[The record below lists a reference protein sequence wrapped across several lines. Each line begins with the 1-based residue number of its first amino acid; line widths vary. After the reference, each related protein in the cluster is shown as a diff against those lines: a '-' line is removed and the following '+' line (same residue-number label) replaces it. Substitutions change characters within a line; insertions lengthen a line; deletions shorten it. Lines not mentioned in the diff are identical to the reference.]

1 MHNIG
6 PWILAARPRTLPLAL
21 ASIGM
26 GAFLAATVN
35 NFRWSIFL
43 LSALTTIFL
52 QILSN
57 LANDYGDSIHGA
69 DSREREGPARAVQ
82 SGYISPQA
90 MKKAI
95 AWFTLLSFISGVAL
109 LLVALGLNLKTLL
122 FFLAIGILAV
132 IAAITYT
139 SGNNPYGY
147 AGFGD
152 ISVLIFFGIVGVIGS
167 FYLHTQYFDWA
178 YLLPALSCGLFSTAV
193 LNVNNIRDIKT
204 DKIAGKKS
212 IPVRIGRKRAV
223 IYHWGLLISGV
234 AASVL
239 FVFLNFHSYFQ
250 LLFLVCLPLFIKN
263 GLAVQNKHKASELD
277 PYLKQMALATLLYVL
292 TFGIGHLIGLK
303 LFH

>member
-1 MHNIG
+1 MDKISA
-6 PWILAARPRTLPLAL
+6 WILAARLRTLPLAL

-26 GAFLAATVN
+26 GAFLAASVD
-35 NFRWSIFL
+35 NFRLSVFL

-69 DSREREGPARAVQ
+69 DSNEREGPARAVQ

-95 AWFTLLSFISGVAL
+95 IWFTLLSFISGITL

-122 FFLAIGILAV
+122 FFLAVGMLAV
-132 IAAITYT
+132 MAAITYT

-147 AGFGD
+147 AGLGD

-167 FYLHTQYFDWA
+167 FYLHTQYFDSV

-204 DKIAGKKS
+204 DKIAGKRS

-223 IYHWGLLISGV
+223 VYHWALLITGV
-234 AASVL
+234 LASIL
-239 FVFLNFHSYFQ
+239 YVFFNFHSYFQ
-250 LLFLVCLPLFIKN
+250 LLFLVCLPLFIRN
-263 GLAVQNKHKASELD
+263 GLAVQYKHKASDLD

-292 TFGIGHLIGLK
+292 TFGIGNVLEI
-303 LFH
+303 